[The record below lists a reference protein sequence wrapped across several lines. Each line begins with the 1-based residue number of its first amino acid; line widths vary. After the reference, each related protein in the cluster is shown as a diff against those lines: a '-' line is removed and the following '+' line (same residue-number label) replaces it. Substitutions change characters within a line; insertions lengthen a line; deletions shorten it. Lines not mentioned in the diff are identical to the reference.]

1 MSNNFHGLDEEE
13 VEQDEIK
20 AKLDL
25 ITISSAKNLEL
36 MNNAII
42 TNTTTNTTQ
51 NANWDMTNTST
62 LRTYAETTRASATA
76 NASAIAGLTSGLF
89 SDAIRFSIN
98 GGYEYSGLTNGT
110 FRSSSSILLVA
121 HRRYVLVRDDTYSSD
136 VVLANNNT
144 TFTPNSSGNYLSI
157 ITAEIYDNVV
167 GAKQIHLELYGHT
180 EAASLQMIR
189 HTMVGSST
197 NFEYNRIHSV
207 QVVPLVAGQQYY
219 YKAYST
225 NGAVINS
232 QSTFTN
238 FLLIKMEKSF

>member
-1 MSNNFHGLDEEE
+1 MSDNFHGLDEEE
-13 VEQDEIK
+13 VEQDEMK

-25 ITISSAKNLEL
+25 ITVASARNLDDIY
-36 MNNAII
+36 NAIVNNS
-42 TNTTTNTTQ
+42 TVTTLHS
-51 NANWDMTNTST
+51 ANFGMTNAST
-62 LRTYAETTRASATA
+62 LRTYAEDNRTTITTNTA
-76 NASAIAGLTSGLF
+76 AIAGLTSGLF

-110 FRSSSSILLVA
+110 FRSSSFILLVA

-157 ITAEIYDNVV
+157 ITAEIYDNVAA
-167 GAKQIHLELYGHT
+167 AKQINLELYGHT
-180 EAASLQMIR
+180 EGASLQMIR

-197 NFEYNRIHSV
+197 NYEYNRIHSV

-232 QSTFTN
+232 LSTFTN